1 MANNITIADA
11 QATPVNHVFTPNGFD
26 QKSQAFWWMDMSQAN
41 ALGYWKIGVHLSEPP
56 AAKERQSSNDRNYRV
71 KVQVLEPV
79 LANLTNSTVSGIAP
93 APTLAYSMRSYHEF
107 VLPEAGTTLDR
118 KNIAKM
124 APLVLQDPQIKAVI
138 ENLSKPGL

>member
-1 MANNITIADA
+1 MATNMTIADA
-11 QATPVNHVFTPNGFD
+11 QETPVIHTFAPNGFD
-26 QKSQAFWWMDMSQAN
+26 QKSQAYWWVDSSQAN
-41 ALGYWKIGVHLSEPP
+41 ALGYWKIGVSLTEPP

-107 VLPEAGTTLDR
+107 VLPEAGTSLDR

-124 APLVLQDPQIKAVI
+124 SPLILQDPQIAAVI